1 MVGYQTMNQED
12 IHWGPRDMSLS
23 KIHEHP
29 IVLVN
34 NQEAWFLP
42 DMNEWDIKLQY
53 IFCSI

>member
-42 DMNEWDIKLQY
+42 DMTEWDIKLQY
-53 IFCSI
+53 KQFM